1 MNALVKLFEAPQ
13 DVKGATQDAAMDADL
28 YAIDIEE
35 TGYQSQFSQ
44 LATTSSSKIDPTA
57 QIQDPKQFLLEGIV
71 RFNQAYPGRVRSFMI
86 VMIFPDF
93 VYLLWLKRCPYKFL
107 LLIYLLLLSL

>member
-1 MNALVKLFEAPQ
+1 MVPNVFLPVYLNRPSVMNALIKLFEAPQ

-44 LATTSSSKIDPTA
+44 LATTSSSKVDPTA
-57 QIQDPKQFLLEGIV
+57 QIQDPKQFLLEGII
-71 RFNQAYPGRVRSFMI
+71 RFNQAYPGRVRSF
-86 VMIFPDF
+86 FF
-93 VYLLWLKRCPYKFL
+93 FL
-107 LLIYLLLLSL
+107 Y